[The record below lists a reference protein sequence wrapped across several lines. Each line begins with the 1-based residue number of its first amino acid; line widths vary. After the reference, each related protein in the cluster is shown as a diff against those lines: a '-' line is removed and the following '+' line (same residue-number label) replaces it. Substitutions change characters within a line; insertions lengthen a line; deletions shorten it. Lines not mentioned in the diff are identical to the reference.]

1 MKSMA
6 GILSYLTGSLRG
18 RNLRVVAWL
27 LVVLL
32 VMVTVFAGLFHVL
45 MEREGRSFSIATGVY
60 WTLTTMSTLGFGD
73 ITFEGDAG
81 RIFSV
86 VVLISGALFILVLL
100 PFAFIQFVFM
110 PWMTWR
116 EDNRAPSSLPEGTV
130 GHIVLTGPGAITDA
144 VIRRAV
150 DAGVPYVL
158 IEPDRQAALAL
169 HDAGYRVMVGAL
181 DSPDT
186 YRAAHVE
193 QAALVAATRTDTAN
207 TNIAFTVRE
216 ISESVRI
223 VATSSKMASV
233 DILEL
238 AGCDHVLKLGEM
250 LGHAV
255 ARRVLGRDSRSQ
267 VVGEFDDLLI
277 AEAAANHPDLV
288 GRTLREAG
296 IRDRANV
303 TVVGIWE
310 RGLHQAVGPETVIG
324 AGDVLILAGSA
335 EQLAAYD
342 DAFATGTDGDADG
355 QTPVVIIGAGRVGRA
370 ASRMLAQAGIPYKIV
385 EERSDRIRDLNY
397 VLGDAADLEVLE
409 RAGLLRAS
417 AVLITTHD
425 DDVNVY
431 LTLYCRRLAPG
442 LQIIARANSDR
453 NVATLHRAGADA
465 VLSYASLGASAI
477 WNELGLND
485 TLVLAE
491 GLEVFRVQVPEAMA
505 GRSLADAQLRQETG
519 CSVVALARDGVLD
532 TNPDAT
538 TALPAGADLVVIA
551 DPASE
556 QRFFT
561 RYPTDRAQATPRRGP
576 RPTSSTPRG

>member
-1 MKSMA
+1 MA
-6 GILSYLTGSLRG
+6 GVLSYLTGSLRG
-18 RNLRVVAWL
+18 RNLRVVGWL
-27 LVVLL
+27 LVAFL
-32 VMVTVFAGLFHVL
+32 VMVTVFSWLFHIL
-45 MEREGRSFSIATGVY
+45 MEREGQSFSNATGVY

-73 ITFEGDAG
+73 ITFQGDAG
-81 RIFSV
+81 RVFSV

-110 PWMTWR
+110 PWMMWR
-116 EDNRAPSSLPEGTV
+116 EDNRAPSSLPDGTT
-130 GHIVLTGPGAITDA
+130 GHIVLTSPDPITDA
-144 VIRRAV
+144 VIRRAD

-186 YRAAHVE
+186 YRAARVDK
-193 QAALVAATRTDTAN
+193 AALIATTRTDTAN

-216 ISESVRI
+216 ISETVRI

-238 AGCDHVLKLGEM
+238 AGCNQVLKLGEM

-255 ARRVLGRDSRSQ
+255 ARRVLGRDGATQ

-288 GRTLREAG
+288 GSTLREAG
-296 IRDRANV
+296 IRQRANV
-303 TVVGIWE
+303 TVVGIWD
-310 RGLHQAVGPETVIG
+310 RGEHQSVDPDTVIG

-335 EQLAAYD
+335 DQLARYD
-342 DAFATGTDGDADG
+342 AAFATTIPETTGSEE
-355 QTPVVIIGAGRVGRA
+355 PVVIIGAGRVGRA
-370 ASRMLAQAGIPYKIV
+370 ASRMLAQADIPYKVV
-385 EERSDRIRDLNY
+385 EERSDRIRDLHY

-409 RAGLLRAS
+409 RAGLMRAS

-431 LTLYCRRLAPG
+431 LTLYCRRLVPDI
-442 LQIIARANSDR
+442 QIISRANTDR

-491 GLEVFRVQVPEAMA
+491 GLEVFRVRVPEGMA
-505 GRSLADAQLRQETG
+505 GRSLAEVQLRQHTG
-519 CSVVALARDGVLD
+519 CSVVAVASDGSLD
-532 TNPDAT
+532 TNPDALAT
-538 TALPAGADLVVIA
+538 LPGEADLVIIA

-561 RYPTDRAQATPRRGP
+561 RYPTKRVA
-576 RPTSSTPRG
+576 PTT

>member
-1 MKSMA
+1 MA
-6 GILSYLTGSLRG
+6 GVLSYLTGSLRG
-18 RNLRVVAWL
+18 RNLRVVVWL
-27 LVVLL
+27 LVALL
-32 VMVTVFAGLFHVL
+32 VMVTVFSGIFHVL
-45 MEREGRSFSIATGVY
+45 MEREGQSFSIATGVY

-86 VVLISGALFILVLL
+86 IVLISGAMFILVLL

-110 PWMTWR
+110 PWMMWR
-116 EDNRAPSSLPEGTV
+116 EDNRAPSALPDDTA
-130 GHIVLTGPGAITDA
+130 GHILLTSPGAITDA
-144 VIRRAV
+144 VIRRAD

-158 IEPDRQAALAL
+158 IEPDRQSALAL

-186 YRAAHVE
+186 YRAARVD
-193 QAALVAATRTDTAN
+193 QAALVATTRTDTAN

-216 ISESVRI
+216 ISETVRI

-238 AGCDHVLKLGEM
+238 AGCDQVLKLGEM

-255 ARRVLGRDSRSQ
+255 ARRVLGRDGRTQ
-267 VVGEFDDLLI
+267 VIGEFDDLLI
-277 AEAAANHPDLV
+277 AEAAVNHPDLV
-288 GRTLREAG
+288 DRALRDAG
-296 IRDRANV
+296 IRQRASV

-310 RGLHQAVGPETVIG
+310 RGLHQTVGPETVIG

-335 EQLAAYD
+335 EQLGRFDA
-342 DAFATGTDGDADG
+342 AFATSAPGGADSDA
-355 QTPVVIIGAGRVGRA
+355 PVVIIGAGRVGRA
-370 ASRMLAQAGIPYKIV
+370 ASRMLAQAGLPYKVV
-385 EERSDRIRDLNY
+385 EERSDRIRDLNH
-397 VLGDAADLEVLE
+397 VLGDAADFEVLE
-409 RAGLLRAS
+409 RAGLMRAS

-431 LTLYCRRLAPG
+431 LTLYCRRLVPDI
-442 LQIIARANSDR
+442 QIISRANTDR

-491 GLEVFRVQVPEAMA
+491 GLEVFRVAVPEGMA
-505 GRSLADAQLRQETG
+505 GRSLADAQLRQHTG
-519 CSVVALARDGVLD
+519 CSVVAVASNGSLD

-538 TALPAGADLVVIA
+538 APIPRGADLVIIA

-556 QRFFT
+556 QRFFN
-561 RYPTDRAQATPRRGP
+561 RYPAERAR
-576 RPTSSTPRG
+576 